1 LYIWEHFKVIK
12 IFMEIRFANSQLET
26 QGMTTDQLRSTY
38 LIENLFEADKL
49 VLVYSHYDRVITG
62 SAVPVEGSI
71 ALSNPAELRAEY
83 FLERREMGI
92 INTGGEGS
100 IQVDGETFLLQKQSC
115 VYIGKGAKDVVFSSS
130 DKNAPAKF
138 YILSAPAHHAYP
150 TSLYTKEQAAP
161 VNLGDQSTANKR
173 TVFKYIHKD
182 GIQSCQ
188 LVMGLTVLESGS
200 VWNSVPPHTHTRRM
214 EVYLYFDLDLAHR
227 IFHFMGQPQQTRHIV
242 MKTDEAVISPPWSTH
257 FGSGTSNYSFI
268 WGMAGENL
276 DYTDMDPAPV
286 ASIR

>member
-1 LYIWEHFKVIK
+1 
-12 IFMEIRFANSQLET
+12 MEIRFANSQLET

-62 SAVPVEGSI
+62 SAVPVDGSI
-71 ALSNPAELRAEY
+71 ALSNPEELRAEY

-92 INTGGEGS
+92 INIGGEGS

-115 VYIGKGAKDVVFSSS
+115 VYIGKGVKEVVFSSA
-130 DKNAPAKF
+130 DKNDPAKF

-200 VWNSVPPHTHTRRM
+200 IWNSVPPHTHTRRM

>member
-1 LYIWEHFKVIK
+1 
-12 IFMEIRFANSQLET
+12 MEIRFANSQQET

-49 VLVYSHYDRVITG
+49 VLVYSNYDRVITG

-71 ALSNPAELRAEY
+71 SLSNPAELRAEY

-92 INTGGEGS
+92 INIGGEGTV
-100 IQVDGETFLLQKQSC
+100 QVDGEAFLLHKQSC
-115 VYIGKGAKDVVFSSS
+115 VYIGKGVKDVVFSSS

-214 EVYLYFDLDLAHR
+214 EIYLYFDLDQAHR

-286 ASIR
+286 TSIR

>member
-1 LYIWEHFKVIK
+1 
-12 IFMEIRFANSQLET
+12 MEIRFANSQQET

-38 LIENLFEADKL
+38 LIENLFEPDEL

-62 SAVPVEGSI
+62 SAVPVDGSI
-71 ALSNPAELRAEY
+71 TLSNPAELRAEY

-92 INTGGEGS
+92 INIGGEGS

-115 VYIGKGAKDVVFSSS
+115 VYIGKGVKEVVFSSS

-150 TSLYTKEQAAP
+150 TAFYTKEQAAP

-173 TVFKYIHKD
+173 TVFKYIHKE

-214 EVYLYFDLDLAHR
+214 EVYLYFDLDLEHR

>member
-1 LYIWEHFKVIK
+1 
-12 IFMEIRFANSQLET
+12 MEIRFANSQLET
-26 QGMTTDQLRSTY
+26 PGMTTEQLRSTY
-38 LIENLFEADKL
+38 LIENLFETDKL

-71 ALSNPAELRAEY
+71 VLSNPAELRAEY
-83 FLERREMGI
+83 FLERRELGV
-92 INTGGEGS
+92 INIGGEGS

-115 VYIGKGAKDVVFSSS
+115 VYIGKGVKDVVFSST

>member
-1 LYIWEHFKVIK
+1 
-12 IFMEIRFANSQLET
+12 MEIRFANSQLET

-49 VLVYSHYDRVITG
+49 VMVYSHYDRVITG

-71 ALSNPAELRAEY
+71 SLSNPAELRAEY

-92 INTGGEGS
+92 INIGGEGTV
-100 IQVDGETFLLQKQSC
+100 QVDGETFLLQKQSC
-115 VYIGKGAKDVVFSSS
+115 VYIGKGVKEVVFSSS
-130 DKNAPAKF
+130 DKRAPAKF

-150 TSLYTKEQAAP
+150 TALYTKEQAAP
-161 VNLGDQSTANKR
+161 VNLGNQSTANKR

-227 IFHFMGQPQQTRHIV
+227 IFHFMGQPQQTRHMV